1 MRLFKA
7 FACTST
13 LLLSALAVTST
24 SLQVNAQP
32 IDNFMKTTMQEK
44 QIPGAQVAV
53 IKGDKI
59 VFKKSYGV
67 IDIETKNAVTDTHL
81 FQINS
86 MTKAFTGV
94 AIMQLVEA
102 GKLQLDDSVGLHLP
116 ELPAPWKPLKIKHL
130 LAHTS
135 GLPMVLTGHLLDLI
149 VLNDLEASW
158 QKAQILPMRFKENT
172 QFNYNQTGYMILG
185 KIIDKYQ
192 PQGFQSF
199 ITKQQLTKVGMT
211 KTASAGFDSSVQS
224 NSQLAPQ
231 YFYNNQHHVFHAKYD
246 LMLQTAAG
254 MSSNAEELAKYLIS
268 LKSKKLIKDLNTLWT
283 PVTLEDGNTRS
294 IGPIET
300 GYAMGWQ
307 VIEREH
313 HPAVSASGGN
323 AVSMVIYPEDD
334 VAIVV
339 LTNLIGANPI
349 LFADKIAAQYI
360 PNFKL

>member
-7 FACTST
+7 LFYASSLVASGLSLTSM
-13 LLLSALAVTST
+13 SFEA
-24 SLQVNAQP
+24 NA
-32 IDNFMKTTMQEK
+32 DSVDSFMQTVMQEK
-44 QIPGAQVAV
+44 KIPGAQVAV

-59 VFKKSYGV
+59 VFKNSYGV
-67 IDIETKNAVTDTHL
+67 TDIETKNAVTDANL

-102 GKLQLDDSVGLHLP
+102 GKLQLNDSAGQHLP
-116 ELPAPWKPLKIKHL
+116 ELPDHWKPIKIKHL

-149 VLNDLEASW
+149 VLNDLQASW
-158 QKAQILPMRFKENT
+158 QKAQTLPMRFKENT
-172 QFNYNQTGYMILG
+172 QFNYNQTGYMLLG
-185 KIIDKYQ
+185 KIIDKYK
-192 PQGFQSF
+192 PEGFQNF
-199 ITKQQLTKVGMT
+199 IIAEQLAKVGMV
-211 KTASAGFDSSVQS
+211 KTASAAF
-224 NSQLAPQ
+224 NSTVKTNPQLIPQ
-231 YFYNNQHHVFHAKYD
+231 YFYNNQHHVFHAEYGD
-246 LMLQTAAG
+246 MFQTAAG
-254 MSSNAEELAKYLIS
+254 MSSNAEELASYIIS
-268 LKSKKLIKDLNTLWT
+268 LKSKKLIQDLSTLWT
-283 PVTLEDGNTRS
+283 PVKLADGKTRS

-307 VIEREH
+307 VIDREH
-313 HPAVSASGGN
+313 HPAVSTSGGN